1 MSTHILTS
9 PFEGILL
16 VNKQVK
22 KSSFSIVHQLRKLT
36 NIKKIGHAGTL
47 DPFARGVMV
56 MLIGRSFTRM
66 AIDFQN
72 DDKQYS
78 ARLFLGSISSTYDPE
93 GEIKNISSNV
103 PSLEDI
109 EKLLQNY
116 QGLISQ
122 IPPMFSAK
130 KVKGQRLYHL
140 ARKGKEIEREPIQ
153 VEVEI
158 KIIKYSYPFLDL
170 HVQCSKGTYIR
181 SIAHDIGKDL
191 GCGAYLISLTR
202 TRSGPF
208 LLKDC
213 IDQEDLISSE
223 IDLTKHI
230 FRQWKSNT
238 I

>member
-1 MSTHILTS
+1 MNTDTLRS

-56 MLIGRSFTRM
+56 MLIGRTFTRK

-72 DDKQYS
+72 DDKEYT
-78 ARLFLGSISSTYDPE
+78 ARLFLGSVSTTYDPE
-93 GEIKNISSNV
+93 GEIKIISSKV
-103 PSLEDI
+103 PLLEEI
-109 EKLLQNY
+109 EKHLESF
-116 QGLISQ
+116 QGLILQ

-153 VEVEI
+153 VEVQT
-158 KIIKYSYPFLDL
+158 KILNYSYPFLDL
-170 HVQCSKGTYIR
+170 HIKCSKGTYIR
-181 SIAHDIGKDL
+181 SIAHDIGQAL
-191 GCGAYLISLTR
+191 GCGAYLLALTR

-208 LLKDC
+208 YLKNC
-213 IDQEDLISSE
+213 IDQEDLLSNE